1 MPICCM
7 THVSTVCHNLSV
19 PANADERLLPRAS
32 LSFHHGP
39 LDRMAFVNNK
49 TDRYIQRDTFGYI
62 TSKFTNVAIQ
72 ERDSRRVQAPAETS
86 M

>member
-7 THVSTVCHNLSV
+7 TDVSTVCHNLSV

-39 LDRMAFVNNK
+39 PDRMAFVNNI
-49 TDRYIQRDTFGYI
+49 TDRYTQRDALGYS
-62 TSKFTNVAIQ
+62 TSEFTNVAIQ
-72 ERDSRRVQAPAETS
+72 GRDSRRVQAPAETS